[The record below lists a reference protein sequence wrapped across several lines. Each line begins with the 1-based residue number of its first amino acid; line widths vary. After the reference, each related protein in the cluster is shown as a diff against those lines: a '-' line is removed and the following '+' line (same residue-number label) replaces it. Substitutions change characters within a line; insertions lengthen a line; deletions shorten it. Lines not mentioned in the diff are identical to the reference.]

1 MTVAE
6 LQSAIADAR
15 ARGRTDLQL
24 VLPGRQPR
32 GERVQL
38 VPGVRGEIACV
49 TERGCIAWFKLGDLE
64 RAIERGRIL

>member
-1 MTVAE
+1 MTVDE
-6 LQSAIADAR
+6 LREACADAR
-15 ARGRTDLQL
+15 ARGRVDVQL

-49 TERGCIAWFKLGDLE
+49 TERGCVAWFKVDDLE
-64 RAIERGRIL
+64 RAIARGRIR